1 MIFVFWLYKPGSLSN
16 PRAMIFFQIAF
27 GLCCIIDSCSSIDF
41 FGRWFLFSFQYP
53 SSSVERI
60 LVCIRIVRLLWL
72 PGLPVFSAPSPPL
85 AQTSATSMGTP
96 NSLHLSA
103 TICISASVS
112 VTNLFK
118 ATNGAN
124 IEFLHIF
131 NSFPNFRSFSQC
143 CRILFFQI
151 FDFHASMVFQ
161 RPDRGDQNDGA
172 RIQTGFD
179 TLDIEEFFC
188 TQVKTETSLRDDK
201 I

>member
-1 MIFVFWLYKPGSLSN
+1 ML
-16 PRAMIFFQIAF
+16 FQIF
-27 GLCCIIDSCSSIDF
+27 D
-41 FGRWFLFSFQYP
+41 
-53 SSSVERI
+53 
-60 LVCIRIVRLLWL
+60 
-72 PGLPVFSAPSPPL
+72 
-85 AQTSATSMGTP
+85 
-96 NSLHLSA
+96 
-103 TICISASVS
+103 
-112 VTNLFK
+112 
-118 ATNGAN
+118 
-124 IEFLHIF
+124 
-131 NSFPNFRSFSQC
+131 SFSQC